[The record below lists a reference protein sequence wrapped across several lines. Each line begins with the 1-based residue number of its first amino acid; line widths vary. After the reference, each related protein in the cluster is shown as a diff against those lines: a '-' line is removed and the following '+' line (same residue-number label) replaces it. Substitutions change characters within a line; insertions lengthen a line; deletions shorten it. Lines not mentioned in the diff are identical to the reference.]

1 MGDATLSKVGIFNLA
16 LIKLDIT
23 IFLTDPDEDVHDA
36 KVLSQAWEEAL
47 HTVLELGEWRCARK
61 RASLA
66 RLEDP
71 PVWGYSY
78 EYQLPVDCVKPIET
92 NMGET
97 YAWEIEDEKILTDY
111 GGDADEKIYITYI
124 YYLDT
129 PTKFSPLLADAIATR
144 LAHMT
149 CTALTGDKAKKAA
162 IGQDFAAILVLAQAE
177 DKRWGKGPDSAS
189 PVITDL

>member
-66 RLEDP
+66 RLEDAP
-71 PVWGYSY
+71 EWGYSY
-78 EYQLPVDCVKPIET
+78 EYQLPNDCIKVIDT
-92 NMGET
+92 NMGTT
-97 YAWEIEDEKILTDY
+97 YAWEIEAGKILTDY
-111 GGDADEKIYITYI
+111 GGDADEKIHITYI
-124 YYLDT
+124 YYLTD
-129 PTKFSPLLADAIATR
+129 PTEFNPLFAEAVATR
-144 LAHMT
+144 LACIT
-149 CTALTGDKAKKAA
+149 CTALTS
-162 IGQDFAAILVLAQAE
+162 GQNKNQLDQEFAAILALAKAQ
-177 DKRWGKGPDSAS
+177 DKRWGEGPDGAS